1 MPFAIAFGNG
11 GENAGMTVRAN
22 GPSGRAEPELAASAR
37 DAGQGLEPLR
47 DRADGARRVLYG
59 RGQARDERPVDPV
72 ARFHLGN
79 GAAIEQLDWGA
90 DTSPKGLRQSAG
102 IMVND
107 FYDLSAVE
115 VRHQAFARHGHVTVG
130 APFRKLR
137 RSFEG
142 KKANN
147 RVPAE
152 G

>member
-1 MPFAIAFGNG
+1 MDHPVAPNPSWPRRRGTRGKVWSHCATGLMERAAFYL
-11 GENAGMTVRAN
+11 
-22 GPSGRAEPELAASAR
+22 AEAR
-37 DAGQGLEPLR
+37 
-47 DRADGARRVLYG
+47 
-59 RGQARDERPVDPV
+59 ARDERPVDPV

-79 GAAIEQLDWGA
+79 GAVIEQLDWGA